1 MFRYR
6 RYGDPLGGGPMRQ
19 PPRECEVKSCER
31 RAIAKGLCK
40 SHYYRLQRS
49 GSVRAD
55 EPIADGSYRGPTR
68 GTCSISGCDAAHYA
82 RSYCLR
88 HYQRWK
94 DYGDPEAP
102 LRRARSGEGYRGVN
116 NNGYIV
122 LKRGRSTVL
131 EHRQVMAEI
140 LGRPMLRE
148 ETVHHKN
155 GVRTDN
161 RPENLELW
169 VSTRSGQ
176 RVADL
181 ITFVV
186 EHYRAEVL
194 AALNT

>member
-1 MFRYR
+1 
-6 RYGDPLGGGPMRQ
+6 MRQ
-19 PPRECEVKSCER
+19 PPRECDVESCSR
-31 RAIAKGLCK
+31 RMMAKGLCRA
-40 SHYYRLQRS
+40 HYYRLQRS
-49 GSVRAD
+49 GDVRAD
-55 EPIADGSYRGPTR
+55 EPIADGSYRGPKR
-68 GTCSISGCDAAHYA
+68 GTCSVPGCDAQHYG
-82 RSYCLR
+82 RGYCLR

-102 LRRARSGEGYRGVN
+102 PRRARNGEGYRGVN
-116 NNGYIV
+116 NNGYVV
-122 LKRGRSTVL
+122 LKRGGETVL
-131 EHRQVMAEI
+131 EHRQVMADI
-140 LGRPMLRE
+140 LGRPMAKD

-186 EHYRAEVL
+186 ERYRADVE
-194 AALNT
+194 AALRR